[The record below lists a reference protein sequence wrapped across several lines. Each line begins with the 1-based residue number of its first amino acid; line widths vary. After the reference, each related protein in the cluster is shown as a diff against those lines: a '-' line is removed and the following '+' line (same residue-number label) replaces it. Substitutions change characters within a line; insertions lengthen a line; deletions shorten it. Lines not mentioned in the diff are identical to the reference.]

1 MNIKPILFNTD
12 MVRAI
17 LANEKTQTR
26 RLIKPQPK
34 MILSYVACSSERR
47 ACGKWRYPSEFEWK
61 MWKDEKYKLS
71 DSISEE
77 EKEQLWTP
85 PADADDI
92 LWVRETWS
100 TTDKCGLYPNWPI
113 DSIHYMYKAD
123 DPTCDEAKEARWYP
137 SIHMPKQAARIFLRV
152 KEVRV
157 EPLQEMTED
166 DVSAEGADRFI
177 QCPNEHVTYDPDGT
191 LEDMCWNTDC
201 CKVCE
206 YITKSCGE
214 LFGEFVW
221 NHTIPKNDLPKYGW
235 DANPLVWVI
244 EFERCEKP
252 KGWCSE

>member
-26 RLIKPQPK
+26 RIVKPN
-34 MILSYVACSSERR
+34 Y
-47 ACGKWRYPSEFEWK
+47 
-61 MWKDEKYKLS
+61 KDDEYCLRVVTNQHTGEKYLEKLDEDEDPFPNPRFVFS
-71 DSISEE
+71 PYEIG
-77 EKEQLWTP
+77 
-85 PADADDI
+85 DI

-113 DSIHYMYKAD
+113 DGIHYMYKAD
-123 DPTCDEAKEARWYP
+123 DPDCSAAKESRWYP

-157 EPLQEMTED
+157 ERLQSITSYGCVKEGISKDILYALKERMTKGIF
-166 DVSAEGADRFI
+166 A
-177 QCPNEHVTYDPDGT
+177 T
-191 LEDMCWNTDC
+191 LWESTL
-201 CKVCE
+201 K
-206 YITKSCGE
+206 KA
-214 LFGEFVW
+214 
-221 NHTIPKNDLPKYGW
+221 DLPKYGW

-252 KGWCSE
+252 EGWCAE

>member
-17 LANEKTQTR
+17 LSGEKTQTR
-26 RLIKPQPK
+26 RLVKPN
-34 MILSYVACSSERR
+34 Y
-47 ACGKWRYPSEFEWK
+47 
-61 MWKDEKYKLS
+61 KDDEYCLRIVTVPHTGEKYLEKLDEDES
-71 DSISEE
+71 PFSNPRFVFSTYEIR
-77 EKEQLWTP
+77 
-85 PADADDI
+85 DI

-113 DSIHYMYKAD
+113 DRIHYMYKAD
-123 DPTCDEAKEARWYP
+123 DPTCDAAKEARWYP
-137 SIHMPKQAARIFLRV
+137 SIHMPKEAVRIFLRV

-157 EPLQEMTED
+157 ERLQEMTED

-221 NHTIPKNDLPKYGW
+221 NRTINKADLPKYGW

-252 KGWCSE
+252 EGWCAK

>member
-17 LANEKTQTR
+17 LAGQKTQTR
-26 RLIKPQPK
+26 RVIKPQPTNPRWNN
-34 MILSYVACSSERR
+34 IGWLGWNDGHGRR
-47 ACGKWRYPSEFEWK
+47 MKSPCEAS
-61 MWKDEKYKLS
+61 
-71 DSISEE
+71 
-77 EKEQLWTP
+77 
-85 PADADDI
+85 DI

-221 NHTIPKNDLPKYGW
+221 NHTIPKNDIPKYGW
-235 DANPLVWVI
+235 DANPWVWVI

-252 KGWCSE
+252 EGWCAE